1 MKAEERKKAKE
12 SGKDGRVSEY
22 KSFTINGKT
31 TLVSEMVGQ
40 EYPISFH
47 DLVPYK
53 GPGKLKQ
60 TPENSVNKS
69 KEW

>member
-12 SGKDGRVSEY
+12 SGKDGRISQY

-31 TLVSEMVGQ
+31 IVSEMVGQ
-40 EYPISFH
+40 EYPIWFH
-47 DLVPYK
+47 DLVPYR
-53 GPGKLKQ
+53 PGKLKQ

-69 KEW
+69 KEL

>member
-12 SGKDGRVSEY
+12 SGQDGRISQY

-31 TLVSEMVGQ
+31 TIVSEMVGQ

-47 DLVPYK
+47 DLVPYR
-53 GPGKLKQ
+53 PGKLKQ

-69 KEW
+69 KEL